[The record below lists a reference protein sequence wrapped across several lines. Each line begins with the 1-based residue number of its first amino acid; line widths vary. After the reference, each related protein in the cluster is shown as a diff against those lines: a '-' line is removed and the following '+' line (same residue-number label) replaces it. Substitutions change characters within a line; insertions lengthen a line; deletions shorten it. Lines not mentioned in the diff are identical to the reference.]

1 MSWQVDST
9 ETEDSWFAD
18 LVATALSS
26 PCAVCPLPPKR
37 ASLGATT
44 IVWFETEPGIAFI
57 HTTGGTTDDRV
68 LAEAVTRAELE
79 QAGYRQAHYTFEPDE
94 DSPLRKEATWN
105 DVMAK
110 AKRLIQSGNVT
121 ILRNGQNNIVG
132 HVVGDHGEYQSEISR
147 EDPNSQV
154 ITQWQCECPWDQ
166 FAFQRTRKWKKYE
179 ARPCAHVLATYWA
192 ARRMPLDDAQPE
204 AQGQGQLFAPGP
216 MVGTPS
222 PRGRPT
228 QPVGLIPGQQLS
240 IPGVDPGT
248 AVSTPPGPSGAP
260 PAPDVMPQ
268 FPGTQMQEVNPVSVP
283 GLRQPSPANP
293 VQYPGGTFS
302 SVTGEWHF
310 AGYKHK
316 GYILDDGSEFKWDVD
331 EDGHPHHPDMH
342 SQLPEGRKPVA
353 VFTDLDD
360 GTRELFD
367 LQGHEI
373 TNKTWQFESAKADE
387 FENSDMAQVMKAT
400 YGVAEGKSVEHGAG
414 GYREIPKNAIVE
426 VLGQDPT
433 TGWVDCIWPLN
444 NSGPMEPYHV
454 RAWIPAEDLTP
465 RPDVRKPGPFI
476 KRRSNERLAVL

>member
-26 PCAVCPLPPKR
+26 PCAVCSLPPKR

-44 IVWFETEPGIAFI
+44 VVWFETEPGTAFI
-57 HTTGGTTDDRV
+57 HTTGGTIDDRV

-94 DSPLRKEATWN
+94 DSPLRKEAAWN

-222 PRGRPT
+222 PRARPT

-293 VQYPGGTFS
+293 IQYPGGTFS
-302 SVTGEWHF
+302 S
-310 AGYKHK
+310 
-316 GYILDDGSEFKWDVD
+316 
-331 EDGHPHHPDMH
+331 
-342 SQLPEGRKPVA
+342 
-353 VFTDLDD
+353 
-360 GTRELFD
+360 
-367 LQGHEI
+367 
-373 TNKTWQFESAKADE
+373 WQFESAKADE

-476 KRRSNERLAVL
+476 KRRSDAQLAVS